1 MKQIVLDF
9 WNFVKK
15 PKDIQYSGNEKAYK
29 WKVLFALFVLNILI
43 TIVYLGLSSLI
54 SYFYPLEHKLEN
66 IDFGPILTFLLLV
79 ILIPL
84 IEEIVF
90 RLGLRRE
97 GIVKSLFT
105 EEKWHRYFSIFTYL
119 SVITFALM
127 HGTNYLFDNYW
138 LLLLVPLLTI
148 SQFFT
153 GFINTYLRVR
163 FNFFMGFAFH
173 AFWNFTAIFLTS
185 SAFVLSP
192 KETVITHKNYE
203 LNIEEKNFLSH
214 SSGEMLFTINN
225 DTIYQLESKGFKLKD
240 ILESIDSIKMDFIPI
255 SDYVDINLKT
265 NKGILKDS
273 LLMILENE
281 GYIEKKTQTN

>member
-29 WKVLFALFVLNILI
+29 WKVFFALFVLNILI

-97 GIVKSLFT
+97 RNRKIFVYRRKVASLFF
-105 EEKWHRYFSIFTYL
+105 YIYL
-119 SVITFALM
+119 SFC
-127 HGTNYLFDNYW
+127 NYFC
-138 LLLLVPLLTI
+138 
-148 SQFFT
+148 
-153 GFINTYLRVR
+153 
-163 FNFFMGFAFH
+163 
-173 AFWNFTAIFLTS
+173 
-185 SAFVLSP
+185 
-192 KETVITHKNYE
+192 
-203 LNIEEKNFLSH
+203 LNAR
-214 SSGEMLFTINN
+214 
-225 DTIYQLESKGFKLKD
+225 
-240 ILESIDSIKMDFIPI
+240 
-255 SDYVDINLKT
+255 
-265 NKGILKDS
+265 
-273 LLMILENE
+273 
-281 GYIEKKTQTN
+281 

>member
-1 MKQIVLDF
+1 
-9 WNFVKK
+9 
-15 PKDIQYSGNEKAYK
+15 
-29 WKVLFALFVLNILI
+29 
-43 TIVYLGLSSLI
+43 
-54 SYFYPLEHKLEN
+54 
-66 IDFGPILTFLLLV
+66 
-79 ILIPL
+79 
-84 IEEIVF
+84 
-90 RLGLRRE
+90 
-97 GIVKSLFT
+97 
-105 EEKWHRYFSIFTYL
+105 
-119 SVITFALM
+119 
-127 HGTNYLFDNYW
+127 
-138 LLLLVPLLTI
+138 
-148 SQFFT
+148 
-153 GFINTYLRVR
+153 
-163 FNFFMGFAFH
+163 MGFAFH